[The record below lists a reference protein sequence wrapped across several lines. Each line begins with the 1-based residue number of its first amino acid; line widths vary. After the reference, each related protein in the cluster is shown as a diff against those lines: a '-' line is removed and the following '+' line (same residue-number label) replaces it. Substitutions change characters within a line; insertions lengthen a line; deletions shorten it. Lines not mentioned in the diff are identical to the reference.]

1 MQLVTN
7 SVAPNKVTETDSAYI
22 IKDVPFVRSQEL
34 SGGFVPEWSIEQTAN
49 EWVGK
54 KATLNHPRDNQGKP
68 VPAESKEDTHIGE
81 IEDSWFDG
89 EYARANIRLEKAE
102 LQSAEAKDIQ
112 RALENGEQIN
122 VSSQYIPRQLPSG
135 EYEGRYRDNVEA
147 IAQPDS
153 VAILPNKRGKCDPS
167 QGCGINPQMA
177 ANADVRVPMTRAN
190 NHGEEPSSN
199 ADFSEGD
206 LVEWE
211 FGQGVGQ
218 GRVEEVVSEAGEEIS
233 VDGGK
238 RIAKEDDPAV
248 LLSSWEGDG
257 FDSEDTVKLMSNLS
271 EWSNPPDEAMSAN
284 AEVPDKYSFDN
295 PGEAMSMAQDMGLDA
310 IHTHGSGDDT
320 VFMPGQSHEA
330 LVEMLEEDMMSN
342 AMDMALTDVGPEDID
357 SYTDSE
363 WNGPDAIAGMPNPSE
378 SDENADILD
387 QAHLVHP
394 TSEDARDDKS
404 NWKLPFR
411 DGPDAP
417 VNTRALVAAKAALE
431 GARGGVEGIPEP
443 DKEGALERI
452 EDFLTDASND
462 LFGSMAMDDAVKHM
476 DMEDNV
482 VSNVLTTVA
491 GLLGMDSD
499 GDEPAE
505 SGADVTTNQDD
516 TMEREELID
525 EITSNSKL
533 TEAALAER
541 CDDGL
546 EAIHSDV
553 MDNDTMSDNS
563 DEVAELK
570 DRIDELESKL
580 TANEQENKEQ
590 IAETI
595 VANSNEYEDTEDVLD
610 DYPTEAALEAK
621 QDSLNVGGSMPGM
634 GTTANTDFSTDDEF
648 DVGSGV
654 LTE

>member
-1 MQLVTN
+1 MT
-7 SVAPNKVTETDSAYI
+7 
-22 IKDVPFVRSQEL
+22 L
-34 SGGFVPEWSIEQTAN
+34 SGGYVPQSEIKQSTNAWAGTPLTA
-49 EWVGK
+49 
-54 KATLNHPRDNQGKP
+54 NHPRNDRGEP
-68 VPAESKEDTHIGE
+68 VPANTKLNEVGVGKAENPR
-81 IEDSWFDG
+81 FDG
-89 EYARANIRLEKAE
+89 TWIRANLAVNADRAKAMGGV
-102 LQSAEAKDIQ
+102 AADIVAKI
-112 RALENGEQIN
+112 ESGETFD
-122 VSSQYIPRQLPSG
+122 VSSQYLPKPLPEG
-135 EYEGRYRDNVEA
+135 EYDGKHRSNVEG

-153 VAILPNKRGKCDPS
+153 IALLPHKPGKCSIED
-167 QGCGINPQMA
+167 GCGIKPQMA

-330 LVEMLEEDMMSN
+330 LVEMLEEEGMMSN
-342 AMDMALTDVGPEDID
+342 AMDMALTDVGPGDVD

-363 WNGPDAIAGMPNPSE
+363 WNGSDAIAGMPNPSE
-378 SDENADILD
+378 SDENAEILD

-431 GARGGVEGIPEP
+431 GARGGVEGIPEA

-452 EDFLTDASND
+452 EDFLNDAPND
-462 LFGSMAMDDAVKHM
+462 LFGSMAMDDASKHM

-491 GLLGMDSD
+491 DLLGMDST

-505 SGADVTTNQDD
+505 SGADVTTNND

-580 TANEQENKEQ
+580 TANEQEAKEQ

-634 GTTANTDFSTDDEF
+634 GTTANTDFGTDDEF